1 MNVSLTSNIDQVL
14 GFTARLHPQ
23 FRFAAALAL
32 TRTAQVAQRDLRTAM
47 PKVFD
52 RPTRWALN
60 SVFIIPAKKDKL
72 QATVWLKDTG
82 DAASAEFLKPQVFGG
97 RRTQKRFEKR
107 LQASGIMPAGWVA
120 VPGNG
125 ARYDSYGN
133 MRSQQIVQVLS
144 VLRAQLDYN
153 QNTTER
159 SAKRAKAAG
168 KSRDYFVSGP
178 RVAARLAN
186 GGRLP
191 FGIYQRLR
199 GGKIVAIMKF
209 VPVANYRQRLDF
221 FGIVRATVDRE
232 LPGQLRAAWATAV
245 QTARPPSRLAA

>member
-1 MNVSLTSNIDQVL
+1 MNVSLTSNIDEVL

-23 FRFAAALAL
+23 FRFAAAVAL
-32 TRTAQVAQRDLRTAM
+32 TRTAQTARLDLRRKM
-47 PKVFD
+47 PEVFD
-52 RPTRWALN
+52 RPTRFTLN
-60 SVFIIPAKKDKL
+60 SVFIIPAKKDTL
-72 QATVWLKDTG
+72 RATVWLKDTG
-82 DAASAEFLKPQVFGG
+82 DAASAEYLKPQVFGG
-97 RRTQKRFEKR
+97 KRAQKRFEKR
-107 LQASGIMPAGWVA
+107 LQASGIMPPGWVA

-125 ARYDSYGN
+125 AQYDSYGN

-178 RVAARLAN
+178 RVAAKLGN

-199 GGKIVAIMKF
+199 GKVVSIMKF
-209 VPVANYRQRLDF
+209 VPSASYQRRFDF
-221 FGIVRATVDRE
+221 FGIVRATVQRE
-232 LPGQLRAAWATAV
+232 LSKELRKSWEQALR
-245 QTARPPSRLAA
+245 TARPPSRRAA